1 MVGKTTG
8 TVGNSTIQ
16 VPVGLLERSLHL
28 KNALEKGYIH
38 ETDDTRDIQ
47 DIFQSQSQRYP
58 YFFTPVFSETSE
70 AVEKKEIEALDG
82 KTLIELKEICRGLGI
97 EVLPQDKERSLSRM
111 INAYKLGSGQ

>member
-16 VPVGLLERSLHL
+16 VRGPSGKKFAFKKRYG
-28 KNALEKGYIH
+28 KGYIH

>member
-16 VPVGLLERSLHL
+16 VRGPSGKKFAFKKRSGQ
-28 KNALEKGYIH
+28 GYIH
-38 ETDDTRDIQ
+38 ETEDTKDIQ

-58 YFFTPVFSETSE
+58 YFFTPVFSEVT
-70 AVEKKEIEALDG
+70 EKEEKEEIGSLDG
-82 KTLIELKEICRGLGI
+82 KNLKELKEICKNLGI

-111 INAYKLGSGQ
+111 INAYKLGSEQ